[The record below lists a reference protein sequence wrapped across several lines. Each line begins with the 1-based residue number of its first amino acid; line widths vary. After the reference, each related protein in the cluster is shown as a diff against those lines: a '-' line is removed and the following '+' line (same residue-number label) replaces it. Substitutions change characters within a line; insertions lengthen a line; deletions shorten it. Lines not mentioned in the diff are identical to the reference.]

1 MFNFPN
7 FIKKEFS
14 NEKKESIRKMLKTF
28 LFFLPHRCSLNILAL
43 KHGTD
48 KKSIFG
54 GHGYVKHYQRYF
66 SSIRRKKVK
75 ILEIGIGGYSDPK
88 AGGGSLRM
96 WEEYFPRSMIYG
108 IDIQDKSCLESR
120 RVKVFTGSQN
130 DPAFLKKV
138 TAEIGQID
146 IVIDD
151 GSHINEHVITSFHVL
166 FPYLADGGIYAIED
180 VQTSYMPQFG
190 GNWENL
196 NDTGTTTMGMVKSL
210 VDGINYKYIP
220 NRTPTY
226 FDENVASIHF
236 YPNIAFIFK
245 GKNKYALSDIELKDL
260 ARAKCK

>member
-7 FIKKEFS
+7 FIKKELS
-14 NEKKESIRKMLKTF
+14 NGQKKSIRKMLKTF
-28 LFFLPHRCSLNILAL
+28 LLFFPHSCSLNILAL

-96 WEEYFPRSMIYG
+96 WGEYFPRGMIYG
-108 IDIQDKSCLESR
+108 IDLQDKRCIASTR
-120 RVKVFTGSQN
+120 IKVFTGSQN
-130 DPAFLKKV
+130 DLTFLKKV
-138 TAEIGQID
+138 AAEIGQID

-151 GSHINEHVITSFHVL
+151 GSHINEHVITSFHTL

-180 VQTSYMPQFG
+180 VQSSYLPQFG

-196 NDTGTTTMGMVKSL
+196 DVRTTTMGMVKTL

-220 NRTPTY
+220 NRAPTY
-226 FDENVASIHF
+226 FDENIASIHF

-245 GKNKYALSDIELKDL
+245 GKNKYALLDIELKEL
-260 ARAKCK
+260 EGAKWK